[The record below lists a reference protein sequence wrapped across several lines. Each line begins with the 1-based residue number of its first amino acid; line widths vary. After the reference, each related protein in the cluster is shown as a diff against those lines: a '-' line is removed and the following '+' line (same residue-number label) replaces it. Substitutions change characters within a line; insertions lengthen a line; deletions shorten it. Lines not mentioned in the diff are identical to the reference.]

1 MNNSELEYAVFSRVK
16 NRSPAIC
23 YRSYACSVTTRRRFA
38 TVHPFRRLKG
48 VLCIFG
54 SFLCKKRNRAL
65 KGPILTIMSTR
76 TLKDETCPHMGCD
89 GLTALSQHD
98 RPPVY
103 SPSRTDCRDKL
114 PFASVGEPLIA
125 ALCQKLAD
133 VPQCRIAAIPLLV

>member
-23 YRSYACSVTTRRRFA
+23 YRSYACSVTTRRRLA
-38 TVHPFRRLKG
+38 TVHPFRRSEG

-54 SFLCKKRNRAL
+54 LFLCKKEIGPL

-76 TLKDETCPHMGCD
+76 TLKGETCPHTGCGRLT
-89 GLTALSQHD
+89 GLSEHD

-103 SPSRTDCRDKL
+103 SPSRTDRRDKL

-133 VPQCRIAAIPLLV
+133 VPQCRIAAIPLLA